1 MYPLTIENLNKSNLI
16 PCKDYDKNKLITGML
31 QLPQNFQLVL
41 DETTLNP
48 GELSAKGLM
57 NFNAIKDIIQSQKL
71 NYDFNYHHQEF
82 PTNIRVL
89 TLSETKSI
97 LPVSLSKNYKF
108 LKICSVI

>member
-1 MYPLTIENLNKSNLI
+1 
-16 PCKDYDKNKLITGML
+16 
-31 QLPQNFQLVL
+31 
-41 DETTLNP
+41 
-48 GELSAKGLM
+48 M

-97 LPVSLSKNYKF
+97 LPVSLSKN
-108 LKICSVI
+108 